1 MVKQEGQP
9 RLDEDYTPRG
19 VSREAIR
26 QQQKNS
32 LRKLRRLMEQRGY
45 KAEDFFDTTRKTNNV
60 RYK

>member
-1 MVKQEGQP
+1 MTK
-9 RLDEDYTPRG
+9 DDTPKG

-45 KAEDFFDTTRKTNNV
+45 KAEDFFETTRKPNNV
-60 RYK
+60 RDK